1 MIKFNNV
8 TKVYKTGTAAL
19 TEITFSIE
27 KGEFVFLVGPSGS
40 GKTTLFRL
48 LIRDTLPSNGII
60 HVSDWDLT
68 KLPKK
73 KIPRLRQKIGVVFQD
88 LKLLKDRT
96 VFENIL
102 FPMEVGNIPHNIAKQ
117 KAEKILEDMGMTEHK
132 NKFPLQLS
140 GGELQRVAISRA
152 LVFNPEI
159 ILADEPTGNLDMTT
173 SWEILKLLQDINKTG
188 TTILMATHNTDII
201 NSLLKRIITLEKG
214 KIIKDEPARHASESV
229 AETKKIQKR
238 GVFK

>member
-1 MIKFNNV
+1 MIALNNV
-8 TKVYKTGTAAL
+8 SKIYKTGTAAL
-19 TEITFSIE
+19 TDVTFSVD

-48 LIRDTLPSNGII
+48 LIRDTLPSKGSININK
-60 HVSDWDLT
+60 VELT
-68 KLPKK
+68 KLSKN
-73 KIPRLRQKIGVVFQD
+73 KIPNLRKKIGVVFQD

-102 FPMEVGNIPHNIAKQ
+102 FPLEVTGTDHKTARQ
-117 KAEKILEDMGMTEHK
+117 KVEKILIDVGIIEHR

-140 GGELQRVAISRA
+140 GGELQRVAIARA
-152 LVFNPEI
+152 LVFNPDI
-159 ILADEPTGNLDMTT
+159 VLADEPTGNLDMTT

-201 NSLLKRIITLEKG
+201 NSLLKRVITLEKG
-214 KIIKDEPARHASESV
+214 KIKKDEKRLASPKHGEGGS
-229 AETKKIQKR
+229 EKGGKE
-238 GVFK
+238 